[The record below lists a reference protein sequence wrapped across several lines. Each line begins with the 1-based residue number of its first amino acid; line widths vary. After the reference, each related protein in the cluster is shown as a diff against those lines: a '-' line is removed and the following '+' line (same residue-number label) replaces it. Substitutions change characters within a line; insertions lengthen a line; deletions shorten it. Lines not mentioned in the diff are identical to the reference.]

1 MRTVRQGVLPKSP
14 LGKALSY
21 ADNQWPAMARY
32 WEVAQAEID
41 NNSIEHALRGVVLG
55 RRNWLHVGQETGGQR
70 AANLFSLMITCKR
83 LGVEP
88 YAYLHDVLRRLPS
101 HSNKDIWQLT
111 PRGWKQTFGSELT
124 TPPPTG

>member
-1 MRTVRQGVLPKSP
+1 MATVRQGILPKSP
-14 LGKALSY
+14 LGKALAY
-21 ADNQWPAMARY
+21 AQNQWPAMARY
-32 WEVAQAEID
+32 LEVAQAEID

-101 HSNKDIWQLT
+101 HLNKDIWQLT
-111 PRGWKQTFGSELT
+111 PRGWKQTFGSE
-124 TPPPTG
+124 PRPSG